1 MAKRKKI
8 LIDKLVLT
16 IVLFILSGF
25 IMLMLKNMD
34 LQTLIIGIA
43 VPLIFLFS
51 SMLIPKLFSADKLL
65 LSLVNFLCSLGVLV
79 LYRMNPEQGINHA
92 INYFVGLIAMVVVM
106 LSVKYLRKLKK
117 LSLVIGLA
125 SILLMAL
132 PLVVG
137 REVGGAKAWVK
148 IGGASFQPSEIVKV
162 VLVLV
167 NAYFLSKN
175 KLIMSVAYTGICLI
189 LLLLQRDLGTA
200 LLYYIVTLLM
210 MFMAFGSWLLLAAG
224 ILGAA
229 AAVAISYPL
238 LKKIGF
244 AHLERRLQAWLNP
257 WGNYRDAGYQTVQ
270 SLLAIVNGGIFGL
283 GLGAGNAYTI
293 PVKETDFIFPFI
305 VNEFGIVFGICIIL
319 IYIIIFIRGIGVAMR
334 CNHQMHSLMAAGSS
348 LFLAIQTFVIIGGN
362 INMFPITG
370 VTLPFISY
378 GGSSILSSMCLI
390 GIIQGV
396 ENINKEHILEDEL
409 LADIGENAV

>member
-25 IMLMLKNMD
+25 IMLMFKNMD

-106 LSVKYLRKLKK
+106 LSVKYLRRLKK

-132 PLVVG
+132 PLVMG

-210 MFMAFGSWLLLAAG
+210 IFMAFGSWLLLAAG

-229 AAVAISYPL
+229 AVVAISYPL

-270 SLLAIVNGGIFGL
+270 SL
-283 GLGAGNAYTI
+283 
-293 PVKETDFIFPFI
+293 
-305 VNEFGIVFGICIIL
+305 
-319 IYIIIFIRGIGVAMR
+319 
-334 CNHQMHSLMAAGSS
+334 
-348 LFLAIQTFVIIGGN
+348 
-362 INMFPITG
+362 
-370 VTLPFISY
+370 
-378 GGSSILSSMCLI
+378 
-390 GIIQGV
+390 
-396 ENINKEHILEDEL
+396 
-409 LADIGENAV
+409 